1 MKNCVFG
8 ITYILLCSSGL
19 EERSVEICSPYFAEG
34 RCYMAM
40 H

>member
-8 ITYILLCSSGL
+8 ITYILPCARGL
-19 EERSVEICSPYFAEG
+19 GERAVGICSPYFASG
-34 RCYMAM
+34 RCFRAV